1 MTSRRDCRSF
11 LVRGCQ
17 YASSDTKMH
26 ILADELQ
33 RSWITHDLSEGL
45 RSALDTSTI
54 RLTAPEV
61 VDLLPLYVK
70 PTDIYV
76 PDDVMVN
83 LRSQERDIVTKAVL
97 ESTGDPLL
105 VPQSFLTCSRCGG
118 RNQIGSLLSGEPSR
132 WRDWER
138 SWGECICGGAW
149 QVS

>member
-1 MTSRRDCRSF
+1 MR
-11 LVRGCQ
+11 V
-17 YASSDTKMH
+17 
-26 ILADELQ
+26 IADELQ
-33 RSWITHDLSEGL
+33 RSWITHDISDGL
-45 RSALDTSTI
+45 RSALDTFTT

-76 PDDVMVN
+76 PDDATAH

-97 ESTGDPLL
+97 ESTADPLL

-118 RNQIGSLLSGEPSR
+118 RSQIGSFVGVGGESSR

-138 SWGECICGGAW
+138 SWGECICGGVW
-149 QVS
+149 QVA

>member
-1 MTSRRDCRSF
+1 
-11 LVRGCQ
+11 
-17 YASSDTKMH
+17 MH
-26 ILADELQ
+26 VIADELQ
-33 RSWITHDLSEGL
+33 RSWITHDISEGL
-45 RSALDTSTI
+45 RSALDTSTM

-76 PDDVMVN
+76 PDDVTVN

-97 ESTGDPLL
+97 ESAGDPLL

-118 RNQIGSLLSGEPSR
+118 RSQIGSLLSGEPSR

-138 SWGECICGGAW
+138 SWGECICGGVW
-149 QVS
+149 QVT